1 MVGTTVVTSAL
12 GVAFWLIAAHNFSQP
27 AVGVA
32 SAAVA
37 AMILLGF
44 IATLGLGTLLM
55 GELPRRDDHH
65 QSLLNAALLI
75 NVLAGS
81 VLGLGFALIAPLI
94 SSNLGALSESPASIA
109 FFAGGVGLTALVLV
123 LDQALIGLLRGG
135 LQLTRNTVFALA
147 KLLALIPIAVFVTNA
162 GAPWIYSAWAAGI
175 ALSLL
180 VLVRFYTRRG
190 RETLR
195 PNFVLLIR
203 MRVSAGYHAA
213 VNLGLE
219 AADMAMP
226 ILVVVL
232 VSPSATASFY
242 IAWMIVGFL
251 VVVPLSL
258 SMVAYAIGSADAA
271 GLSRRFRFTV
281 GISLAFGLLANLVLV
296 PGASPALQIFGQDYA
311 DQATTALHILALGVF
326 PMTIKTHYVAIHR
339 VQRRLRPALPIVWG
353 GTLLELGGGVVGAIA
368 GGLTG
373 VAWGWLAGLCI
384 EGLVMSRDVVRA
396 LRSGGMDGL
405 SPVEVEDQ
413 PATSAPLGPN
423 FEPLP
428 SVDGMAGT
436 DRILAP
442 DGTASRP
449 NEGESWEGQRH

>member
-1 MVGTTVVTSAL
+1 MRQPARWTSLNARIQSAGRYNRSLLTNAGSLVGTTVVTSAL
-12 GVAFWLIAAHNFSQP
+12 GVAFWLIAAHNFSQS

-32 SAAVA
+32 SAAIA
-37 AMILLGF
+37 AMLLLGF
-44 IATLGLGTLLM
+44 IGTLGLGTLLI
-55 GELPRRDDHH
+55 GELPRREDRHR
-65 QSLLNAALLI
+65 SLLNAALLI

-81 VLGLGFALIAPLI
+81 ILGLGFALIAPLV

-109 FFAGGVGLTALVLV
+109 FFAGGVGLTALAIV

-147 KLLALIPIAVFVTNA
+147 KLLAMIPIAVLVANA

-180 VLVRFYTRRG
+180 VLVRFYTRRD
-190 RETLR
+190 RDTLR
-195 PNFVLLIR
+195 PNFVLLMG
-203 MRVSAGYHAA
+203 MRASAGYHAA

-219 AADMAMP
+219 TANMAMP

-232 VSPSATASFY
+232 VSASATASFY
-242 IAWMIVGFL
+242 IAWMIFGFL

-258 SMVAYAIGSADAA
+258 SVVAYAIGSADAA

-281 GISLAFGLLANLVLV
+281 GISLAFGLIANLVLV
-296 PGASPALQIFGQDYA
+296 PGAHPALQVFGQDYA

-353 GTLLELGGGVVGAIA
+353 GTLLELGGGAVGAIV

-384 EGLVMSRDVVRA
+384 EALVMSRYVLRGLRA
-396 LRSGGMDGL
+396 ERIDAPPSLERRD
-405 SPVEVEDQ
+405 E
-413 PATSAPLGPN
+413 PAALALDAPS
-423 FEPLP
+423 FERM
-428 SVDGMAGT
+428 S
-436 DRILAP
+436 
-442 DGTASRP
+442 
-449 NEGESWEGQRH
+449 